1 MIQFPAK
8 ERRGVG
14 GRRLAT
20 NIIDRR
26 DSVEDAKE
34 AGYKS
39 YNKQGSAQC
48 QRATAAMVAATKE
61 GDVPPTEKSRGDV
74 PTRFP
79 LLPPEEWRRLPPTPM
94 NAARLPSVNGRWS
107 LGPEADW
114 GGGGRRSK
122 VGPNPSNASHWPPRG
137 LSARPK

>member
-26 DSVEDAKE
+26 DSVEHAKE

-48 QRATAAMVAATKE
+48 PRAIAALVAATKE
-61 GDVPPTEKSRGDV
+61 GDVPPAEKFPQGRTYAFSPSTAGGAAPTAAYAYECCAASERERAMVVGARSRL
-74 PTRFP
+74 R
-79 LLPPEEWRRLPPTPM
+79 WW
-94 NAARLPSVNGRWS
+94 AAV
-107 LGPEADW
+107 
-114 GGGGRRSK
+114 
-122 VGPNPSNASHWPPRG
+122 
-137 LSARPK
+137 

>member
-48 QRATAAMVAATKE
+48 QRAIAALVAATTE
-61 GDVPPTEKSRGDV
+61 GDVPPTEK
-74 PTRFP
+74 F
-79 LLPPEEWRRLPPTPM
+79 
-94 NAARLPSVNGRWS
+94 
-107 LGPEADW
+107 
-114 GGGGRRSK
+114 
-122 VGPNPSNASHWPPRG
+122 PRG
-137 LSARPK
+137 RTYAFPPSTAGGVAPTAECCAASERKRTMVVGARSRLRRWWAAV